1 MRALQPG
8 LESGRESGLKKC
20 LKAALVGSVVAGAFA
35 CLATP
40 ALADMALAEKS
51 TCLNCHALEKKLVG
65 PSFSAIAAKYRAQPD
80 AAALLRGKVEK
91 GGQGVWGA
99 VPMPAMAYL
108 PAEDVQAIVNWIVT
122 LP

>member
-1 MRALQPG
+1 MRALQSG
-8 LESGRESGLKKC
+8 LESRRESGLKQC
-20 LKAALVGSVVAGAFA
+20 LRVGLVGGVVAAALAG
-35 CLATP
+35 LAAP
-40 ALADMALAEKS
+40 AQADMALAEKS
-51 TCLNCHALEKKLVG
+51 SCLNCHALEKKLVG

-80 AAALLRGKVEK
+80 VAALLRGKVEK